1 MNNRRVTIVGGAGLT
16 GRNIVKRLAARGA
29 VITVA
34 SRNAVAA
41 GFLRPM
47 GDVGQI
53 APFDVGIAD
62 GAMLARLIAGRDT
75 VISCAGI
82 LAEHGRNSFDLVHHR
97 GPAMLARLAA
107 EAGVRRFVHVSA
119 IGADPRS
126 PSAYARSKAA
136 GEASVL
142 AAFPGAT
149 IMRPSLIF
157 GPEDGAFNLFGAMAR
172 ALPALPLI
180 GGGRTRFQPVFV
192 DNVADAIVAVLDR
205 PEAEGRIYE
214 LGGPEI
220 LTFRQMLELLLR
232 VVRRPRALV
241 PVPAGLAS
249 FLAYFLE
256 FLPDPPLTR
265 DQIKLLQIDNVV
277 GPGMP
282 GLAELG
288 VAPAALGLVLPTYLD
303 RFRKGGRFPPMVE
316 AANRLT

>member
-1 MNNRRVTIVGGAGLT
+1 MNNLRVTIVGGAGLT

-62 GAMLARLIAGRDT
+62 GAMLARLVAGHDT
-75 VISCAGI
+75 VISSAGI

-97 GPAMLARLAA
+97 GPAMLARLAT
-107 EAGVRRFVHVSA
+107 EAGVRRFVHISA

-136 GEASVL
+136 GEAAVL

-180 GGGRTRFQPVFV
+180 GGGHTRFQPVFV
-192 DNVADAIVAVLDR
+192 DNVADAVVAVLDR

-220 LTFRQMLELLLR
+220 LTFRQMLEMLLR
-232 VVRRPRALV
+232 EVGRPRALV

-288 VAPAALGLVLPTYLD
+288 VAPTALGLVLPTYLD
-303 RFRKGGRFPPMVE
+303 RFRKGGRFPPVTE
-316 AANRLT
+316 AVNRLT